1 MNIETFLPY
10 IKYLGIAG
18 ISILGI
24 VLLLWLG
31 LAITIMMRTQGVPK
45 ALNQF
50 FYHIG
55 EDEINQAYQ
64 LTTANYQSKTSKQK
78 FIKFIKTHNFKTY
91 KQLLLGIQINDSG
104 MKDIPVIVVLQSG
117 KEIPTVIDIVKQ
129 DKTLLVDRFDLD
141 LSSDS

>member
-31 LAITIMMRTQGVPK
+31 LAITIMTRTQGVPK
-45 ALNQF
+45 ALNHF

-55 EDEINQAYQ
+55 QDQINQAYQ
-64 LTTANYQSKTSKQK
+64 LTTADYQRKISKQQ
-78 FIKFIKTHNFKTY
+78 FIKFIKTHDLKTN
-91 KQLLLGIQINDSG
+91 KRILIGIQMSSNG
-104 MKDIPVIVVLQSG
+104 MKDIPVKVVLKSG

-129 DKTLLVDRFDLD
+129 DKTLLIDRLDLD